1 MVSGG
6 HVSGGTVT
14 STIVTFTVIA
24 GVLTIARL
32 YTRKVIVKTGGID
45 DLLCSIGLVS
55 WPQPNRRTTSNACV
69 DLLGSIDRDD
79 VRTRYVSHYPDAMP
93 STC

>member
-55 WPQPNRRTTSNACV
+55 
-69 DLLGSIDRDD
+69 
-79 VRTRYVSHYPDAMP
+79 
-93 STC
+93 